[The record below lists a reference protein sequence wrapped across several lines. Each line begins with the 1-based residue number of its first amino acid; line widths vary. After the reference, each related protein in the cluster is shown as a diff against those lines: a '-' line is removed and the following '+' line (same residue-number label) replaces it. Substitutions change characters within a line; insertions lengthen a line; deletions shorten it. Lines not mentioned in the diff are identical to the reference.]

1 MDQRST
7 SSTSPTATKPEN
19 LGELPSNEP
28 RFAEVWDGILH
39 EFRNHLRV
47 LVAAATELRAEMPPS
62 LALQVSEAVLEAE
75 RNVASLG
82 TLLSLADA
90 SLRHAEAV
98 VCPLDHVLD
107 RAIHLT
113 APAVGRSVSITL
125 LRGHTV
131 GVRNRGT
138 ALECLLAAL
147 IIELARAAEGR
158 GGEAARRSPRISLRA
173 EAERSALTIEL
184 ESDGPAPSA
193 SSWRLLLAND
203 LATRLNATLTTSS
216 CVAGF
221 TLQLL

>member
-7 SSTSPTATKPEN
+7 SSASLPATKPED
-19 LGELPSNEP
+19 LGELPKDEP
-28 RFAEVWDGILH
+28 RFTEVWDGILH

-62 LALQVSEAVLEAE
+62 LALQVSEAVLETE
-75 RNVASLG
+75 RNVQSLG

-90 SLRHAEAV
+90 SLRHAEPI

-125 LRGHTV
+125 LRGHTI

-158 GGEAARRSPRISLRA
+158 AETARRSPRIQVRA
-173 EAERSALTIEL
+173 EAERSALTIEI
-184 ESDGPAPSA
+184 ESDGPTPTAR
-193 SSWRLLLAND
+193 SWRLLLAND
-203 LATRLNATLTTSS
+203 LAARLNATLTASS
-216 CVAGF
+216 GVAGF